1 MPRRKLTFAVALVAT
16 VLCMS
21 AVLAA
26 VAASAQAGTVLRGT
40 SDGALTQ
47 KGAKN
52 TAATVAFLAD
62 KLHTQM
68 LRFDLRWRR
77 LEPQRGVY
85 DQTYLDQL
93 AQTIHT
99 AAGDGLK
106 VIITM
111 YDTPKWASDTTL
123 WKYVPPGYHAGV
135 YHSIY
140 PPAPNRLADYQALAE
155 KLATTFKGD
164 VLGYECRNEPNAW
177 FSLYPQRLPSD
188 PAYGVRRY
196 AAMLTAFSKGIR
208 AGDPS
213 ALVIAGSTAPTGLNN
228 DLGTSPQRFAS
239 ELKSMVDPSVFDAY
253 SHHPYTVGG
262 TKDIAPEAMPHY
274 PQFTVSLGN
283 ISTLLKIF
291 PSKPFYISEY
301 GYYTEYRIAM
311 GIYVN
316 QVTQARFLPRAY
328 AYAARFPQIKALIWY
343 PYQDNGPADP
353 PPDNNGCYSG
363 LVTTTGAFK
372 LSWFAFAGGNT
383 LTLKAAPL
391 GRSTRLSGKLTT
403 SLGGLRGKALV
414 LYRKTLGQPWRVAKN
429 LITGS
434 GGSFHATLRVSRKT
448 FFKVAWIGVASSSTL
463 TVR

>member
-1 MPRRKLTFAVALVAT
+1 MSRRKLHMKVALAAT
-16 VLCMS
+16 VLCIS
-21 AVLAA
+21 AVLLGT
-26 VAASAQAGTVLRGT
+26 ASAAQARTILKGTA
-40 SDGALTQ
+40 DGALTR
-47 KGAKN
+47 KGATN
-52 TAATVAFLAD
+52 TTATVAFLAN

-68 LRFDLRWRR
+68 LRFDLRWNR

-93 AQTIHT
+93 AQTIHA

-177 FSLYPQRLPSD
+177 FSLYPQRLASD
-188 PAYGVRRY
+188 PDYGVRRY
-196 AAMLTAFSKGIR
+196 AEMLTAFSKGIR
-208 AGDPS
+208 AGDPN
-213 ALVIAGSTAPTGLNN
+213 ALVIAGSTSPHGNN
-228 DLGTSPQRFAS
+228 DDLETSPQRFATV
-239 ELKSMVDPSVFDAY
+239 LKTLVPLSVFDVY

-262 TKDIAPEAMPHY
+262 TANIAPEDMPRDPAHA
-274 PQFTVSLGN
+274 VSLGN

-301 GYYTEYRIAM
+301 GYYTEYRTAM

-316 QVTQARFLPRAY
+316 QVTQAKYVPRAY

-343 PYQDNGPADP
+343 PYQDSGPADP
-353 PPDNNGCYSG
+353 PPNNNGCYSG

-372 LSWFAFAGGNT
+372 LSWFAFAGDNKI
-383 LTLKAAPL
+383 TLKAAVV
-391 GRSTRLSGKLTT
+391 GTSRRLSGRLTT
-403 SLGGLRGKALV
+403 SVGGLRDKALL
-414 LYRKTLGQPWRVAKN
+414 LYRKTAGHPWRVVKN
-429 LITGS
+429 LTTGS
-434 GGSFHATLRVSRKT
+434 GGSYHATLKVSGRT
-448 FFKVAWIGVASSSTL
+448 FFRVAWLGVVRSPTL
-463 TVR
+463 TVK